1 MMPGQIVEITT
12 PGLHLAK
19 HRGFLQAKDKD
30 SLVGQVSLDDI
41 LAVIVGIQ
49 GCSIPTAL
57 MDQLSQRNIMLVV
70 CGKNFLPSSFILPV
84 AGHGRQF
91 QVMRAQTKLSEPR
104 RKRAWQ
110 KIVRAKI
117 RNQADVLTHAGRH
130 NSRLLRL
137 ADRVKSGDPENC
149 EAQAARIYWQQLF
162 GNDFRRDHETI
173 GLNAALNY
181 IYAVLR
187 ACVARGVSAAGLHP
201 SFSLC
206 HKNPQNPLNL
216 VDDLVEPFRPI
227 ADYRVWQSHTR
238 RRYDLSPAM
247 KANLSAITT
256 LTIPVKNETSP
267 LSLAAVKVCHSF
279 AGYCLGEEDDF
290 VLPALPAHL
299 GASLP

>member
-1 MMPGQIVEITT
+1 MPEQIVEITT

-19 HRGFLQAKDKD
+19 SRGFLQVKDKD
-30 SLVGQVSLDDI
+30 NLLGQVSLDDV
-41 LAVIVGIQ
+41 LAVIVGVQ
-49 GCSIPTAL
+49 GCSISTVL
-57 MDQLSQRNIMLVV
+57 MDQLSQHNIILVV

-91 QVMRAQTKLSEPR
+91 QVMRTQTKLSEPR

-117 RNQADVLTHAGRH
+117 RNQADVLTHVGKH
-130 NSRLLRL
+130 NNRLLRL
-137 ADRVKSGDPENC
+137 ADLVKSGDPENC

-162 GNDFRRDHETI
+162 GNDFRRDHEAM
-173 GLNAALNY
+173 GLNSALNY
-181 IYAVLR
+181 IYAVIR

-227 ADYRVWQSHTR
+227 ADYRVWQSDAR
-238 RRYDLSPAM
+238 RLHDLSAEI
-247 KANLSAITT
+247 KASLSAITT
-256 LTIPVKNETSP
+256 LPIPLKDETSP
-267 LSLAAVKVCHSF
+267 LSLATVKVCRSF
-279 AGYCLGEEDDF
+279 AGYCLGEEDD
-290 VLPALPAHL
+290 VLLPTLPTHPD
-299 GASLP
+299 ASVL

>member
-1 MMPGQIVEITT
+1 MPEQIVEITT

-19 HRGFLQAKDKD
+19 SRGFLQVRDKD
-30 SLVGQVSLDDI
+30 NLVGQVSLDDI
-41 LAVIVGIQ
+41 LAVIVSVP
-49 GCSIPTAL
+49 GCSISTVL
-57 MDQLSQRNIMLVV
+57 MDQFSQRNIMLVI

-110 KIVRAKI
+110 KIIRTKI
-117 RNQADVLTHAGRH
+117 RNQADLLTRAGQ
-130 NSRLLRL
+130 NNTQLLRL
-137 ADRVKSGDPENC
+137 ADLVKSGDPENC

-162 GNDFRRDHETI
+162 GNDFRRNHETI
-173 GLNAALNY
+173 GLNSALNY
-181 IYAVLR
+181 IYAVIR

-227 ADYRVWQSHTR
+227 ADYRVWQRDTR
-238 RRYDLSPAM
+238 RLHDLSPEI
-247 KANLSAITT
+247 KASLSTVTT
-256 LTIPVKNETSP
+256 LMIPLREETSP
-267 LSLAAVKVCHSF
+267 LSLATVKVCRSF

-290 VLPALPAHL
+290 LLPALPT
-299 GASLP
+299 SPDVSTP

>member
-1 MMPGQIVEITT
+1 MPEQIVEITT

-19 HRGFLQAKDKD
+19 SRGFLQVRDKD
-30 SLVGQVSLDDI
+30 NLVGQVSLDDI
-41 LAVIVGIQ
+41 LAVIVGVQ
-49 GCSIPTAL
+49 GCSISTVL

-70 CGKNFLPSSFILPV
+70 CGKDFLPSSFILPV

-91 QVMRAQTKLSEPR
+91 QVMRAQMNLSEPR

-117 RNQADVLTHAGRH
+117 CNQADLLTRAGK
-130 NSRLLRL
+130 NNIQLIRL
-137 ADRVKSGDPENC
+137 AKMVKSGDPENW
-149 EAQAARIYWQQLF
+149 EAQAARIYWQRLF
-162 GNDFRRDHETI
+162 GNDFRRDHEAM

-181 IYAVLR
+181 IYAVIR

-227 ADYRVWQSHTR
+227 ADYLVWQSDASR
-238 RRYDLSPAM
+238 FQDLSPAI
-247 KANLSAITT
+247 KSSLSAITT
-256 LTIPVKNETSP
+256 LTIPLKEETSP
-267 LSLAAVKVCHSF
+267 LSLAAVKVCRSF
-279 AGYCLGEEDDF
+279 AGYCLGEADDF
-290 VLPALPAHL
+290 LLPALPASQD
-299 GASLP
+299 GSAS